1 MLMRSEPFREL
12 DRLTQQAFGTRARPA
27 MMPMDAYREGDHYV
41 VHFDLPG
48 IDPSSID
55 LTVEKNVLTVRAD
68 RSWRPE
74 EGDEVVVAERPRGT
88 STRQLFLGD
97 TLDVDRLEAHYD
109 QGVLTLTIP
118 TAEAAKAR
126 RVEVSVGG
134 GASGSTAID
143 ASSRPGGLQEHNAA

>member
-55 LTVEKNVLTVRAD
+55 LTVEKNGLTVSASRQWQPSEDQQVVVSERPQGSFSRQLLLGDGLAHDRVEASYENGVLTVTI
-68 RSWRPE
+68 P
-74 EGDEVVVAERPRGT
+74 VAEQAKPRKIEISAGGHAKELAT
-88 STRQLFLGD
+88 S
-97 TLDVDRLEAHYD
+97 
-109 QGVLTLTIP
+109 
-118 TAEAAKAR
+118 
-126 RVEVSVGG
+126 S
-134 GASGSTAID
+134 SGS
-143 ASSRPGGLQEHNAA
+143 